1 VGVQCGPYPI
11 RDLAVGITA
20 VRARKLF
27 MTEEATEPIYGYL
40 TTTGRVTGRA
50 HRIEIW
56 FVRAEATAYILNHA
70 GRSNWVK
77 NVRLNPQV
85 TLEIG
90 NKTFAA
96 TARRPLSTAED
107 RLARRLLYDKY
118 AATEKGL
125 ADFTNASSTVVVAF
139 DLLGLSGS

>member
-1 VGVQCGPYPI
+1 MHEN
-11 RDLAVGITA
+11 RL
-20 VRARKLF
+20 
-27 MTEEATEPIYGYL
+27 MTEETTEPIYGYL
-40 TTTGRVTGRA
+40 TTIGRRTGKA

-77 NVRLNPQV
+77 NIRVTPRV

-90 NKTFAA
+90 NTIFAA
-96 TARRPLSTAED
+96 AARGPKDAAED
-107 RLARRLLYDKY
+107 RLARRLLYEKY

-125 ADFTNASSTVVVAF
+125 AEFTNAASTVVVAF
-139 DLLGLSGS
+139 DLLEPSGP

>member
-1 VGVQCGPYPI
+1 
-11 RDLAVGITA
+11 
-20 VRARKLF
+20 
-27 MTEEATEPIYGYL
+27 MTEMATEPIYGYL

-56 FVRAEATAYILNHA
+56 FVRAEGTAYIFNAA

-77 NVRLNPQV
+77 NVRSNPQV

-90 NKTFAA
+90 NTICAA
-96 TARRPLSTAED
+96 IARTPRDPAED

-125 ADFTNASSTVVVAF
+125 VDFANASTTVVVAF